1 MSYKYVPGTWAKFI
15 LGLQGAL
22 PHCLTSKHSGVGG
35 AVHSCVVL
43 FLCVCMCV
51 SVCVLVA
58 QSCLTLCNPMDLAH
72 QAPLSMEFFRQE
84 YWTGLPFT
92 SPGDF
97 PDPQME
103 PRSPALQMAILPS
116 EPPEKSQF
124 SIYSKFLPSSL
135 PTAPSQPWR
144 LSEDVNHHHSSWEI
158 TAVVSKRP
166 LLLPLFFP
174 SREKRWLLPRCMGVK
189 RASSFCLLPQST
201 QQRTEH

>member
-1 MSYKYVPGTWAKFI
+1 MSDSSR
-15 LGLQGAL
+15 LHGLQPTRLLCPWNFPGKN
-22 PHCLTSKHSGVGG
+22 TGVGC
-35 AVHSCVVL
+35 HRL
-43 FLCVCMCV
+43 LQYLCKPHPSEDTGNFQSFIIALLKVNGKI
-51 SVCVLVA
+51 LVA
-58 QSCLTLCNPMDLAH
+58 QSCPAHCNPMDCSLA
-72 QAPLSMEFFRQE
+72 PSSIEFSRQE

-103 PRSPALQMAILPS
+103 PRSPVLQMAILPS

-135 PTAPSQPWR
+135 PTAPSQPWP

-166 LLLPLFFP
+166 LLLPLFFHNLF
-174 SREKRWLLPRCMGVK
+174 SIQYQK
-189 RASSFCLLPQST
+189 
-201 QQRTEH
+201 